1 FGDQDQEN
9 SQLRIVLLGKTGAGK
24 SATGNSILGEKA
36 FHSGICAKSI
46 TKVCEKRVS
55 TWGRR
60 ELVVVDTPG
69 VFDTEVPNVDTEKEI
84 ARCVALTSPGPH
96 ALLLVVPLGRYT
108 AEEHKATQKILSMFG
123 KTARKFMILL
133 LTRKDDLEDTDIH
146 EYLKTAP
153 ELHELIC
160 KFKDRYCLFNNKA
173 SGAEQEDQRT
183 QLLTLVQYMVME
195 NGGRCFTNK
204 MYESAEKEIQKQTQE
219 KQEHY
224 REELERERARL
235 RDEYEEQ
242 PSDNSLRIV
251 LVGKTGSGKS
261 ATANTILGQRTFDS
275 RIAPHAITK
284 TCQKASRK
292 WKERE
297 LLVVDTPG
305 LFDTKVKLETTSIE
319 TSPGPHALLLVTQLG
334 RFTTQDSQVL
344 AGVKRVFGEKVMA
357 RTVVVFTR
365 KEDLAGESLQDYVQC
380 TDNRALRELVAE
392 CGGRVYA
399 LNNRTTGRER
409 EAQAKELL
417 GLVAGLVRE
426 HGGEAYCGAESGC
439 LRILLVGK
447 SGCGKSAT
455 GNSILCRKAFE
466 SRLGAQ
472 SVTRTSQAETGTWKG
487 RRLLVV
493 DTPPIFGSEAQ
504 NQDMDKD
511 IGDCYLLCAPGP
523 HVLLLVTQLGRFTA
537 QDTLA
542 VRRVKEIFG
551 AGVMRHMIVLFTHK
565 EDLVNETL
573 DEFVT
578 HTDNHS
584 LRSLVHE
591 CGRRYCAFNNRA
603 SGEEQQGQLAE
614 LMALVRG
621 LEQECEGSFHSNDL
635 FLHAHVLLSDG
646 CREYQDA
653 YCCYLAK
660 VRQEVE
666 RQKQELEKQEGS
678 WVARMLCRVRTS
690 SCSQIA
696 AAALLIGCGLIFI
709 GILVNLYVNWWN

>member
-1 FGDQDQEN
+1 MGGRKMARDKESTYGLEED
-9 SQLRIVLLGKTGAGK
+9 SQIPRGPPLRLILVGRTGTGK
-24 SATGNSILGEKA
+24 SATGNTILGRTC
-36 FHSGICAKSI
+36 F
-46 TKVCEKRVS
+46 VS
-55 TWGRR
+55 KLGAVPVTRSCSWANRKWAGWYV
-60 ELVVVDTPG
+60 EVVDTPD
-69 VFDTEVPNVDTEKEI
+69 VFSSEV
-84 ARCVALTSPGPH
+84 
-96 ALLLVVPLGRYT
+96 
-108 AEEHKATQKILSMFG
+108 
-123 KTARKFMILL
+123 
-133 LTRKDDLEDTDIH
+133 
-146 EYLKTAP
+146 
-153 ELHELIC
+153 
-160 KFKDRYCLFNNKA
+160 
-173 SGAEQEDQRT
+173 
-183 QLLTLVQYMVME
+183 
-195 NGGRCFTNK
+195 
-204 MYESAEKEIQKQTQE
+204 KQTDPAYSE
-219 KQEHY
+219 
-224 REELERERARL
+224 
-235 RDEYEEQ
+235 
-242 PSDNSLRIV
+242 
-251 LVGKTGSGKS
+251 
-261 ATANTILGQRTFDS
+261 TAHCFLQ
-275 RIAPHAITK
+275 
-284 TCQKASRK
+284 
-292 WKERE
+292 
-297 LLVVDTPG
+297 
-305 LFDTKVKLETTSIE
+305 

-344 AGVKRVFGEKVMA
+344 ARVKRVFGEKVMA

-392 CGGRVYA
+392 CGGRVCA
-399 LNNRTTGRER
+399 LNNRTTGPER
-409 EAQAKELL
+409 EAQAEELL

-426 HGGEAYCGAESGC
+426 HGGAYYSNEVYDLVRTLRDSSPQDQVSKVAEMVARRMQRPLRTRLLTGLWDWQKSYRKSWRRGVAIFLGVAFLIYLLVYRKAPQDQNSVRRQPVLLLSFLPGQFLEELPSSQAKPVVFASLPLKHFPMLEGQKKMEGLQKSTYGAIVEGSGEAYCGAESGC

-455 GNSILCRKAFE
+455 GNSILLRKAFE

-504 NQDMDKD
+504 DQDMDKD

-523 HVLLLVTQLGRFTA
+523 HVLLLVAQLGRFTA
-537 QDTLA
+537 QDTTA

-551 AGVMRHMIVLFTHK
+551 AGVMRHVIVLFTHK
-565 EDLVNETL
+565 EDLANETL

-621 LEQECEGSFHSNDL
+621 LEQECGGSFHSNDL

-646 CREYQDA
+646 CREYQEA
-653 YCCYLAK
+653 YRCYLAK

-666 RQKQELEKQEGS
+666 RQKRELEGQEGS
-678 WVARMLCRVRTS
+678 WVVKMLCRVRTC

-709 GILVNLYVNWWN
+709 GILINLYVNRWN

>member
-1 FGDQDQEN
+1 MGGRKMARDEESTYGLEED
-9 SQLRIVLLGKTGAGK
+9 SHVPKGPPLRLILVGRTGTGK
-24 SATGNSILGEKA
+24 SATGNTILGRTCFESKLGA
-36 FHSGICAKSI
+36 VPVTRSCSWANRKWAGWY
-46 TKVCEKRVS
+46 VE
-55 TWGRR
+55 
-60 ELVVVDTPG
+60 VVDTPD
-69 VFDTEVPNVDTEKEI
+69 VFSSEV
-84 ARCVALTSPGPH
+84 
-96 ALLLVVPLGRYT
+96 
-108 AEEHKATQKILSMFG
+108 
-123 KTARKFMILL
+123 
-133 LTRKDDLEDTDIH
+133 
-146 EYLKTAP
+146 
-153 ELHELIC
+153 
-160 KFKDRYCLFNNKA
+160 
-173 SGAEQEDQRT
+173 
-183 QLLTLVQYMVME
+183 
-195 NGGRCFTNK
+195 
-204 MYESAEKEIQKQTQE
+204 KQTDPA
-219 KQEHY
+219 Y
-224 REELERERARL
+224 
-235 RDEYEEQ
+235 
-242 PSDNSLRIV
+242 
-251 LVGKTGSGKS
+251 
-261 ATANTILGQRTFDS
+261 
-275 RIAPHAITK
+275 
-284 TCQKASRK
+284 
-292 WKERE
+292 
-297 LLVVDTPG
+297 
-305 LFDTKVKLETTSIE
+305 LETAHCFLQ

-357 RTVVVFTR
+357 RTIVVFTR
-365 KEDLAGESLQDYVQC
+365 KEDLAGESLQDYVRC

-392 CGGRVYA
+392 CRGRVCA
-399 LNNRTTGRER
+399 LNNRTTARER
-409 EAQAKELL
+409 EAQAEELL

-426 HGGEAYCGAESGC
+426 HGGAYYSNEVYDLVRTLRGSNPKDQVSKVAEMVARRMQRPLRTRLLTGLWDWQKSYRKSWRRGVAIFLGVAFLIYLLVYRKTPQAIGDQNNRCEEQKELVECKHQGSYGSASGLSVRASSSRHRSSACLQVTHAGDWRLSPAGPEEMEGLWKSTYGAIVEGSREAYCGAESGC

-493 DTPPIFGSEAQ
+493 DTPPIFESKAQ

-565 EDLVNETL
+565 EDLANETL

-621 LEQECEGSFHSNDL
+621 LEQGCEGSFHSNDL
-635 FLHAHVLLSDG
+635 FLHAQELLNGGYS
-646 CREYQDA
+646 EYQEA
-653 YCCYLAK
+653 YRCYLAK

-666 RQKQELEKQEGS
+666 RQKRELEEQEGS
-678 WVARMLCRVRTS
+678 WVAKMLCRVRTC

-709 GILVNLYVNWWN
+709 GISINLYVNRWN

>member
-1 FGDQDQEN
+1 MGGRKMARDEESTYGLEMD
-9 SQLRIVLLGKTGAGK
+9 SQIPKGPPLRLILVGRTGTGK
-24 SATGNSILGEKA
+24 SATGNTILGQTCFESKLGA
-36 FHSGICAKSI
+36 VPVTRSCSWANRKWAGWY
-46 TKVCEKRVS
+46 VE
-55 TWGRR
+55 
-60 ELVVVDTPG
+60 VVDTPD
-69 VFDTEVPNVDTEKEI
+69 VFSSEV
-84 ARCVALTSPGPH
+84 
-96 ALLLVVPLGRYT
+96 
-108 AEEHKATQKILSMFG
+108 
-123 KTARKFMILL
+123 
-133 LTRKDDLEDTDIH
+133 
-146 EYLKTAP
+146 
-153 ELHELIC
+153 
-160 KFKDRYCLFNNKA
+160 
-173 SGAEQEDQRT
+173 
-183 QLLTLVQYMVME
+183 
-195 NGGRCFTNK
+195 
-204 MYESAEKEIQKQTQE
+204 KQTDPACSE
-219 KQEHY
+219 
-224 REELERERARL
+224 
-235 RDEYEEQ
+235 
-242 PSDNSLRIV
+242 
-251 LVGKTGSGKS
+251 
-261 ATANTILGQRTFDS
+261 TAHCF
-275 RIAPHAITK
+275 
-284 TCQKASRK
+284 
-292 WKERE
+292 
-297 LLVVDTPG
+297 LL
-305 LFDTKVKLETTSIE
+305 

-344 AGVKRVFGEKVMA
+344 AGVKRVFGEQVMA

-365 KEDLAGESLQDYVQC
+365 KEDLAGESLQDYVRC
-380 TDNRALRELVAE
+380 TDNRALRKLVAE
-392 CGGRVYA
+392 CGGRVCA
-399 LNNRTTGRER
+399 LNNRTTARDR
-409 EAQAKELL
+409 EAQAEELL

-426 HGGEAYCGAESGC
+426 HGGAYYSNEVYDLVRTLRGSNPKDQVSKVAEMVARRMQRPLHTRLLKGLWDWQKSYRKSWRRGVAIFLGVAFLIYLLVYRKAPQTIGDQNSRYLSEEEMSRAGRPVSFPQEAAIYHGSSAVFWRISVWSYGSASGLSVRASSSRHRFSACWQVTHAGDWRLSPAGPEEMEGLRKSTYGAIVEGSREIYCGAESGC

-472 SVTRTSQAETGTWKG
+472 SVTRKSQAEMGTWKE

-493 DTPPIFGSEAQ
+493 DTPPIFGSKAQ

-565 EDLVNETL
+565 EDLANETL

-646 CREYQDA
+646 CSEYQEA
-653 YCCYLAK
+653 YRCYLAK

-666 RQKQELEKQEGS
+666 RQKRELEEQES
-678 WVARMLCRVRTS
+678 NWVAKMLCRVRTC

-709 GILVNLYVNWWN
+709 GILINLYVNQWN

>member
-1 FGDQDQEN
+1 MGGRKMARDEESTYGLEMY
-9 SQLRIVLLGKTGAGK
+9 SQIPRGPPLRLILVGRTGTGK
-24 SATGNSILGEKA
+24 SATGNTILGRTCFISKLGAVPVTRSCSWANRKWAGWYVE
-36 FHSGICAKSI
+36 
-46 TKVCEKRVS
+46 
-55 TWGRR
+55 
-60 ELVVVDTPG
+60 VVDTPD
-69 VFDTEVPNVDTEKEI
+69 VFSSEV
-84 ARCVALTSPGPH
+84 
-96 ALLLVVPLGRYT
+96 
-108 AEEHKATQKILSMFG
+108 
-123 KTARKFMILL
+123 
-133 LTRKDDLEDTDIH
+133 
-146 EYLKTAP
+146 
-153 ELHELIC
+153 
-160 KFKDRYCLFNNKA
+160 
-173 SGAEQEDQRT
+173 
-183 QLLTLVQYMVME
+183 
-195 NGGRCFTNK
+195 
-204 MYESAEKEIQKQTQE
+204 KQTDPACSE
-219 KQEHY
+219 
-224 REELERERARL
+224 
-235 RDEYEEQ
+235 
-242 PSDNSLRIV
+242 
-251 LVGKTGSGKS
+251 
-261 ATANTILGQRTFDS
+261 TAHCF
-275 RIAPHAITK
+275 
-284 TCQKASRK
+284 
-292 WKERE
+292 
-297 LLVVDTPG
+297 LL
-305 LFDTKVKLETTSIE
+305 

-365 KEDLAGESLQDYVQC
+365 KEDLAGESLQDYVRC

-392 CGGRVYA
+392 CGGRVCA
-399 LNNRTTGRER
+399 LNNRTTARER
-409 EAQAKELL
+409 EAQAEELL

-426 HGGEAYCGAESGC
+426 HGGGYYSNEVYDLVRTLWSSNPKDQVSKVAEMVARRMQRPLRTRLLTGLWDWQKSYRKSWRRGVAIFLGVAFLIYLLVYRKAPQPIGDQNSRCEEQKELVECKHGRSWSYGSVSGLSVRASSSRHRSSACRQGTHAGDWRLSPAGPEEMEGLRKSTYGAIVEGSREAYCGAESGC
-439 LRILLVGK
+439 LRILLVGI

-455 GNSILCRKAFE
+455 GNSILCRQAFE
-466 SRLGAQ
+466 SRLRAQ
-472 SVTRTSQAETGTWKG
+472 SVTRTSQAEMGTWKG

-493 DTPPIFGSEAQ
+493 DTPPIFGSKAQ

-565 EDLVNETL
+565 EDLANETL

-584 LRSLVHE
+584 LHSLVHE

-635 FLHAHVLLSDG
+635 FLHAHVLLNGG
-646 CREYQDA
+646 CSEYQEA
-653 YCCYLAK
+653 YRCYLAK

-666 RQKQELEKQEGS
+666 RQKRELEEQEGS
-678 WVARMLCRVRTS
+678 WVAKMLCRVRTC

-696 AAALLIGCGLIFI
+696 AAALLIGCGLVFI
-709 GILVNLYVNWWN
+709 GILINLYVNQWN